1 MWSINVKIIQVRYIC
16 LLEVTTYCT
25 AQYYECCSIVR
36 KNSGSSCWGPRRA
49 TMPPRLLSQHTHTK
63 KKKKRCLRYI
73 GKPTEYTCGGGP
85 FFLRR
90 AILYQVFS
98 RLSCPNP
105 EEGPASRWLHSQ
117 RPRRTTA
124 ICRTCFARGS
134 SDKGERRAERCGHVV
149 GCIDSCPQCMLLPSK
164 CDLHYF
170 LLLSY
175 NIYI

>member
-1 MWSINVKIIQVRYIC
+1 MYVRIAEAPVGGLDGPPC
-16 LLEVTTYCT
+16 LHACYL
-25 AQYYECCSIVR
+25 
-36 KNSGSSCWGPRRA
+36 N
-49 TMPPRLLSQHTHTK
+49 THTQK
-63 KKKKRCLRYI
+63 KKKNAVFVTLANLLNTRVTTAL
-73 GKPTEYTCGGGP
+73 
-85 FFLRR
+85 FLRR
-90 AILYQVFS
+90 TILYQVFS

-134 SDKGERRAERCGHVV
+134 SDKGERRAERCGHVA

-164 CDLHYF
+164 RDLHYF